1 MLMATQVFAVRARIV
16 VENSAAPGVDTLLYN
31 TLTTNLGY
39 TVYYFDIDDI
49 ASAPGTYNSAYFDTA
64 ADVWVLAGSNVAL
77 PSPTASA
84 DSITNSHAGVVAL
97 APDFWDETNLGI
109 MDASDERSSE
119 ATGYLINVGQSH
131 WITRGL
137 VDTIACYAVTSKIF
151 YNMLFPDSSHDI
163 VPLIVDKDYKVDTSR
178 VLMCA
183 ADSNTQVFNT
193 GGKPSNVTLG
203 RRVYFGLW
211 QSLTTTA
218 DSCQMYSLFER
229 AVSWAAT
236 DTLGEALKRLCWSGK
251 YELDW
256 VSVVESNGATSS
268 YGNYNSNVGWDHNEK
283 HMFCKVKNS
292 SMQLKVGNVY
302 RALDVLS
309 AWFYLYYE
317 GTSFTDYGTI
327 APTTWSEGFTLRPII
342 KKWQIERK
350 NCFFS
355 ATCPNACFT
364 YAWKDTAATPDVD
377 YAWTGGGATDATDS
391 RAINFD
397 TLVVSESSPL
407 NTRMTI
413 YVQPDTLGG
422 RMLDTLLNHGWASRL
437 VHYENSNAG
446 GDNGE
451 MTFYAPIDNSNRTPR
466 LNVILNTFS
475 TSEPTPTIAI
485 DAGAYDADSI
495 VFTGILGQTIAS
507 QTVQVTNSAGGALE
521 CLSIADDAAWS
532 TIIADETNT
541 PMSFTMY
548 IPFGQ
553 QAVGYRSGTV
563 TVTCADATNSPKT
576 FKIVSLITAA
586 TARQAKGAVEIR

>member
-1 MLMATQVFAVRARIV
+1 MLMATNLLAVRARIV
-16 VENSAAPGVDTLLYN
+16 VENSAAPGIDTLLYN
-31 TLTTNLGY
+31 ALTINLGY

-49 ASAPGTYNSAYFDTA
+49 ASTPATYNSAYFDTA

-119 ATGYLINVGQSH
+119 NTGYLINVGQSH

-137 VDTIACYAVTSKIF
+137 VDTIAITAVTNRTY

-236 DTLGEALKRLCWSGK
+236 DTLGVAVKRLCWSGK

-256 VSVVESNGATSS
+256 VSVVENSSGTDSIES
-268 YGNYNSNVGWDHNEK
+268 YGNYNSNVGMDFDEK
-283 HMFCKVKNS
+283 HFFAKVNNQ
-292 SMQLKVGNVY
+292 SMQRKVGSTY

-309 AWFYLYYE
+309 AHFKLRHIA
-317 GTSFTDYGTI
+317 TSFDGTP
-327 APTTWSEGFTLRPII
+327 PTTWTNEFTLRPLI

-355 ATCPNACFT
+355 ATCPNACWT
-364 YAWKDTAATPDVD
+364 YAWKDTAAEPDVD
-377 YAWTGGGATDATDS
+377 YAWETGGARGTADT
-391 RAINFD
+391 RAINYD
-397 TLVVSESSPL
+397 TLVLTEASTAGL
-407 NTRMTI
+407 YTI

-422 RMLDTLLNHGWASRL
+422 RMLDTTLNHGWATRMVS
-437 VHYENSNAG
+437 YTNSDG
-446 GDNGE
+446 SGDNGE
-451 MTFYAPIDNSNRTPR
+451 MTFYAPGDNNNRTPS

-485 DAGAYDADSI
+485 DAGVYDADSI

-521 CLSIADDAAWS
+521 CLSIADDVAWS

-563 TVTCADATNSPKT
+563 TVTCADATNSPVT